1 MDGGPAAGA
10 PLRAAPGTS
19 ILITMKNGFAMKNSS
34 PGPAPAAAAKTRKAR
49 GRPRSFDRE
58 VALEA
63 AMAVFW
69 QKGYEAASISD
80 LTEAMGVNPP
90 SLYAA
95 FGDKEK
101 LFLAAV
107 DRYLEER
114 RRSCPYAAEP
124 TARQAM
130 ERLLTYMAHELTE
143 PCHPR
148 GCLMMMATAT
158 TGSASQVL
166 QKALANERAWGRE
179 RIRDRIKRGIAEGDV
194 PRGADANALTDFYVT
209 ILTGMGMQ
217 ARDGASRRGLLATV
231 QRAMQLFPAAPARSA
246 GRRKRA
252 AVAA

>member
-1 MDGGPAAGA
+1 
-10 PLRAAPGTS
+10 
-19 ILITMKNGFAMKNSS
+19 MKNSFGMKNAPYCQM
-34 PGPAPAAAAKTRKAR
+34 PGAQGKALKAR

-58 VALEA
+58 TALEA

-69 QKGYEAASISD
+69 EKGYEAASISD

-114 RRSCPYAAEP
+114 RRSCPYADEP
-124 TARQAM
+124 TARASM
-130 ERLLTYMAHELTE
+130 ELLLTYMAHELTE

-148 GCLMMMATAT
+148 GCLMMMAAAT

-179 RIRDRIKRGIAEGDV
+179 RIRSRIRRGIAEGDV
-194 PRGADANALTDFYVT
+194 PRGTDANALTDFYVT
-209 ILTGMGMQ
+209 IITGMGMR
-217 ARDGASRRGLLATV
+217 ARDGASRKSLLVTV
-231 QRAMQLFPAAPARSA
+231 ERAMQLFPPAPARA
-246 GRRKRA
+246 ARRKKRA

>member
-1 MDGGPAAGA
+1 
-10 PLRAAPGTS
+10 
-19 ILITMKNGFAMKNSS
+19 MKNGIAMKNGPSC
-34 PGPAPAAAAKTRKAR
+34 PAPAARGGPRKPR

-58 VALEA
+58 AALEA

-69 QKGYEAASISD
+69 EKGYEAASISD

-95 FGDKEK
+95 FGDKEQ

-114 RRSCPYAAEP
+114 RRSCPYADEP
-124 TARQAM
+124 TARASM
-130 ERLLTYMAHELTE
+130 EMLLTYMAHELTE

-148 GCLMMMATAT
+148 GCLMMMAAAT

-179 RIRDRIKRGIAEGDV
+179 RIRSRIRRGIDEGDV
-194 PRGADANALTDFYVT
+194 PRGTDANALADFFVT
-209 ILTGMGMQ
+209 IITGMGMQ
-217 ARDGASRRGLLATV
+217 ARDGVSRKSLLATV
-231 QRAMQLFPAAPARSA
+231 AQAMQLFPPAPRRAAR
-246 GRRKRA
+246 RRKRA

>member
-1 MDGGPAAGA
+1 
-10 PLRAAPGTS
+10 
-19 ILITMKNGFAMKNSS
+19 MKNGIAMKNDPSC
-34 PGPAPAAAAKTRKAR
+34 PMTGAQGKARKAR

-58 VALEA
+58 AALEA

-69 QKGYEAASISD
+69 EKGYEAASISD

-114 RRSCPYAAEP
+114 RRSCPYADEP
-124 TARQAM
+124 TARASM
-130 ERLLTYMAHELTE
+130 ELLLTYMAHELTE

-148 GCLMMMATAT
+148 GCLMMMASAT
-158 TGSASQVL
+158 TGSASAVL
-166 QKALANERAWGRE
+166 QKALANERSWGRE
-179 RIRDRIKRGIAEGDV
+179 RIRDRIRRGIAEGDV
-194 PRGADANALTDFYVT
+194 PRGTDANALTDFYVT
-209 ILTGMGMQ
+209 IITGMGMQ
-217 ARDGASRRGLLATV
+217 ARDGASRRSLLATV
-231 QRAMQLFPAAPARSA
+231 GRAMQLFPPAPARSA
-246 GRRKRA
+246 KRRKRA